1 MIKLSILFAPDS
13 TENRKAVE
21 EIASALDAARFAV
34 TVKKA
39 AESIISDITGAD
51 VILFGVQKTDSSE
64 VQEEF
69 RELARIF
76 KGINLA
82 GRTAAFFNF
91 GQDKAASA
99 LRKSLKSS
107 DILLADPEISLAEK
121 SPSRQSEIKEWV
133 RQVLAFH
140 QEGRNAGK

>member
-1 MIKLSILFAPDS
+1 MIKVSILFAPDS

-21 EIASALDAARFAV
+21 EIASALDAAHCAV
-34 TVKKA
+34 TLKKA
-39 AESIISDITGAD
+39 AESIISDVTGAD

-69 RELARIF
+69 REFARIF

-82 GRTAAFFNF
+82 GKTAAFFTF
-91 GQDKAASA
+91 SQDKAASA
-99 LRKSLKSS
+99 LRKCLKSS
-107 DILLADPEISLAEK
+107 DISLADPEITLAEK
-121 SPSRQSEIKEWV
+121 SPSRQSDIKEWV